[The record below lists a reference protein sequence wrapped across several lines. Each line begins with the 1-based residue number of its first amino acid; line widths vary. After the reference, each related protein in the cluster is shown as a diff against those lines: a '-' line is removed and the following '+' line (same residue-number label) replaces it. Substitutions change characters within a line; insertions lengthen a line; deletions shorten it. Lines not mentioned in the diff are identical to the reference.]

1 MAAINPAVELAKVRT
16 KIDAQQQAIGRLEIE
31 LQRAILGGNTGTV
44 DDIISGAGG
53 IGEIY
58 ANSGVDDGP
67 ILEQAMREGIE
78 AGGNLDDAADQD
90 KLRQMLYQARALLGE
105 LRVEEQ
111 HWNQEVNIEKDLRK
125 ELKDMAKP

>member
-1 MAAINPAVELAKVRT
+1 
-16 KIDAQQQAIGRLEIE
+16 
-31 LQRAILGGNTGTV
+31 
-44 DDIISGAGG
+44 
-53 IGEIY
+53 
-58 ANSGVDDGP
+58 
-67 ILEQAMREGIE
+67 MREGIE